1 MMEDIPTL
9 SDERIQI
16 KTPEVDLWLAVIDQA
31 IGDLSD
37 PDLCNAAAE
46 WFTSTSDQP
55 GTFLWI
61 CEQLDFDAPA
71 VRSALFK
78 RAMRITP
85 RAPSSRRAQ
94 EPALVRLIDKR

>member
-1 MMEDIPTL
+1 MQEIPTL
-9 SDERIQI
+9 SEERI
-16 KTPEVDLWLAVIDQA
+16 KLTCPEVDLWLAVVDQA

-37 PDLCNAAAE
+37 PDLCDAAAK

-85 RAPSSRRAQ
+85 TSRPLKGAS
-94 EPALVRLIDKR
+94 AGTVLVRLIDKR